1 MNIKNIIFYIF
12 IPIFALYFYII
23 FNNYQENK
31 NYIYETAISG
41 QIKLV
46 QSYKIRIDDRLEY
59 YKKLLEETSKFI
71 IEKDAIKDYA
81 LIKQTLR
88 ILKRAGEFSEVY
100 VGYGDINKTIS
111 NNETEFRGYDYSFT
125 QRPWYKAVADTNQ
138 TAITAP
144 YMDYTLNKNVI
155 SIATPI
161 FKGASLYGVLT
172 ADLDFE
178 ILQKEIAL
186 LFPIKDGSAF
196 LMTNNA
202 DILNATDEI
211 FTKGISKDFLRS
223 FGSKSSGIE
232 KFKVADKSFIFIY
245 NSLVNSPLVFVSLL
259 QEDKIYEKLYQKT
272 INDFLVSLFL
282 ILFGFGI
289 LIWISLAQ
297 KRLLK
302 NRYLLNLFAKN
313 QSGGVLIADKNG
325 SIVFLNKAFENTFSL
340 NPKKFLG
347 KNISELSNVLGSNL
361 SELKTRHIEFSHI
374 NLDDKT
380 YRILATAL
388 FERGEKFEG
397 TLISVYDITHEAQLE
412 AQKKQQEQILIQNAK
427 MAALGEMIGAISH
440 QWRQPLN
447 SLLLLISD
455 LDDMYV
461 KITADEILKN
471 RIFSHLKRARTSI
484 ELMNETI
491 NIFRDFYKE
500 DFEKKSFDIVDVL
513 EDVLYIYRPQIEI
526 KGIALKVDYEDK
538 RYYINS
544 YQAFLKQILI
554 NLLANAKDEL
564 VKISQ
569 SDVNFKGE
577 IKVGINENEQS
588 YIIHIEDNARGV
600 PKDLKDKIF
609 EPFFSTKDDGT
620 GMGLY
625 ICKLLFKHKLK
636 GDIYG

>member
-144 YMDYTLNKNVI
+144 YMDYMLNKNVI

-161 FKGASLYGVLT
+161 FKDASLYGVLT

-178 ILQKEIAL
+178 ILQKQITL

-211 FTKGISKDFLRS
+211 LTKEISKEFLRS
-223 FGSKSSGIE
+223 FASKSSGIE

-325 SIVFLNKAFENTFSL
+325 SIVFLIK
-340 NPKKFLG
+340 P
-347 KNISELSNVLGSNL
+347 
-361 SELKTRHIEFSHI
+361 LKIRFH
-374 NLDDKT
+374 
-380 YRILATAL
+380 
-388 FERGEKFEG
+388 
-397 TLISVYDITHEAQLE
+397 
-412 AQKKQQEQILIQNAK
+412 
-427 MAALGEMIGAISH
+427 
-440 QWRQPLN
+440 
-447 SLLLLISD
+447 
-455 LDDMYV
+455 
-461 KITADEILKN
+461 
-471 RIFSHLKRARTSI
+471 
-484 ELMNETI
+484 
-491 NIFRDFYKE
+491 
-500 DFEKKSFDIVDVL
+500 
-513 EDVLYIYRPQIEI
+513 
-526 KGIALKVDYEDK
+526 
-538 RYYINS
+538 
-544 YQAFLKQILI
+544 
-554 NLLANAKDEL
+554 
-564 VKISQ
+564 
-569 SDVNFKGE
+569 
-577 IKVGINENEQS
+577 
-588 YIIHIEDNARGV
+588 
-600 PKDLKDKIF
+600 
-609 EPFFSTKDDGT
+609 
-620 GMGLY
+620 
-625 ICKLLFKHKLK
+625 
-636 GDIYG
+636 